1 MYCRYTGRED
11 SAVEFLPGVSMFRL
25 ASILQG
31 VYARGLQGNA
41 ASEFALQRGAAA
53 R

>member
-1 MYCRYTGRED
+1 
-11 SAVEFLPGVSMFRL
+11 MFRL

-41 ASEFALQRGAAA
+41 ASEFALQRGKAA
-53 R
+53 RVIAEIAWQTARR